1 MIKQNVW
8 KISEYFIQFFS
19 LNYSTLCFHTTFSS
33 WFWLIF
39 DIMKMLWK
47 HVLKIFWTSKC
58 FSFDMNF
65 NYTDWKES
73 STSGKLISDT
83 PPKKI
88 TPQTPFLNTKH
99 DTTRTPCM
107 HSVFR
112 HQKMMLQTQG
122 TLLILFPFFDW
133 LCMTYNYTLKY
144 RYVNITFET
153 NVMLT

>member
-1 MIKQNVW
+1 MSFSVYVAILITGNTRTMIKQNVW

-19 LNYSTLCFHTTFSS
+19 FNYSTLCFHTTFSS

-83 PPKKI
+83 PPKKSHH
-88 TPQTPFLNTKH
+88 KH
-99 DTTRTPCM
+99 HFWTQNMTQLEPHACIRCLDIKKWCFRPRG
-107 HSVFR
+107 HS
-112 HQKMMLQTQG
+112 
-122 TLLILFPFFDW
+122 
-133 LCMTYNYTLKY
+133 
-144 RYVNITFET
+144 
-153 NVMLT
+153 